1 MNNRVFEVGC
11 SIEIEHTAFSLHAH
25 VTLDNDIEIRPG
37 DEVTIHGDEV
47 KPAFGEKLTLRR
59 RATIRR
65 ASWLEDK
72 WTRLVARLELTELI
86 ETSFSEWRK
95 I

>member
-1 MNNRVFEVGC
+1 MKNRVFEVDC
-11 SIEIEHTAFSLHAH
+11 SIEIEHTASSLHAH
-25 VTLDNDIEIRPG
+25 VTLDDGIEIRPG

-47 KPAFGEKLTLRR
+47 KPEFGEILTLRR
-59 RATIRR
+59 RATVRR
-65 ASWLEDK
+65 AGWLEDK

-86 ETSFSEWRK
+86 ETSFSDWRK